1 MQAKNKKEVTAAWL
15 KFSLTL
21 IVTVILA
28 ITMFYCF
35 VQTSAIELSKI
46 EKKTLEYDQIYSLQ
60 LETTA
65 KVDTLVHL
73 IQLLNTN
80 ERINDVL
87 LQNMISN
94 KKMNLIHHLEKMPE
108 RDTRVYKMLAMQFNT
123 FLNAKDSIR
132 LLTVEE
138 QLVREDLIQCI
149 NNNKVAARQLSI
161 GSATSGFEHP

>member
-1 MQAKNKKEVTAAWL
+1 MQAKNKKEVTIAWL
-15 KFSLTL
+15 RFSLTL
-21 IVTVILA
+21 ILTVVLS

-35 VQTSAIELSKI
+35 VHTSAIELNKI
-46 EKKTLEYDQIYSLQ
+46 EEKTLEYDHIYSLQ
-60 LETTA
+60 LETTL
-65 KVDTLVHL
+65 KVDSLVHL

-80 ERINDVL
+80 ARINDVL

-94 KKMNLIHHLEKMPE
+94 KKMNLLHHLEKMPE
-108 RDTRVYKMLAMQFNT
+108 KDTRVYKMLAMQFNE

-132 LLTVEE
+132 LLSMEE

-161 GSATSGFEHP
+161 GSATSGFEHQ